1 MSGPSRLL
9 QPLLAVLS
17 VLMCLLAGCTAI
29 PFGGTTPMAGS
40 TWLMEGGNPQRL
52 RISED
57 SLVPPLVRE
66 QEIEIEGAGLFASP
80 PSIGPEHLYVDM
92 EGGLDAVAA
101 ADGSRVWRIRLKG
114 FYLSPV
120 VDGARVYVRAEA
132 GNQGALIALDAGN
145 GDLLWQFDFPEV
157 GSNAENMGGHV
168 TAPLPA
174 GRSLLSASG
183 RNLHAVDRDTGAEVW
198 RARLAEPVTSSVAL
212 GDGLAYV
219 ADFFNIYAFDT
230 ESGAEVWRHGDEQV
244 AQFFAPVVVDG
255 QVHVSF
261 QNSFRALDGETGDM
275 VWEAEPAAGSVI
287 PAGAAGDRVYSKSG
301 HRLRAHDLQTGEV
314 LWTYE
319 TLNFVSLPAISHG
332 HLYVVVRF
340 GEGSHLVALDFGD
353 GTEVWRSARMDLA
366 RTAPVIALGRVWVRN
381 GQGGIVTFLPAN

>member
-1 MSGPSRLL
+1 MSGPSRQL
-9 QPLLAVLS
+9 QPILMVLS
-17 VLMCLLAGCTAI
+17 VLMCLLVGCTAI
-29 PFGGTTPMAGS
+29 PFGATPMAGS
-40 TWLMEGGNPQRL
+40 TWLLEGGNPQRM
-52 RISED
+52 RISGD

-66 QEIEIEGAGLFASP
+66 RGIEIEGAGLFASP

-120 VDGARVYVRAEA
+120 VDGTRVYVRAEA

-168 TAPLPA
+168 TAPLPV
-174 GRSLLSASG
+174 GRSLVIASG
-183 RNLHAVDRDTGAEVW
+183 RNLHTIDHDTGAEVW
-198 RARLAEPVTSSVAL
+198 RARLAEPVTSSAAL
-212 GDGLAYV
+212 GDGLVYI

-261 QNSFRALDGETGDM
+261 QGSFLALDGETGDM
-275 VWEAEPAAGSVI
+275 VWEAAPAAGPVI

-301 HRLRAHDLQTGEV
+301 HRLRAHDLQTGKV

-319 TLNFVSLPAISHG
+319 TLNFVSLPAISHEY
-332 HLYVVVRF
+332 LYVVIRF
-340 GEGSHLVALDFGD
+340 GEGSHLVALASGD

>member
-1 MSGPSRLL
+1 MSGPSRLSQFAL
-9 QPLLAVLS
+9 PVLF
-17 VLMCLLAGCTAI
+17 VLMCLMAGCTVTL
-29 PFGGTTPMAGS
+29 FGSAPMVGS
-40 TWLMEGGNPQRL
+40 PWLMEGGNPQRL
-52 RISED
+52 RTSGNGP
-57 SLVPPLVRE
+57 VPPLVRE
-66 QEIEIEGAGLFASP
+66 GEIEIEGAGLFASP
-80 PSIGPEHLYVDM
+80 PSIGPKHLYVDM

-120 VDGARVYVRAEA
+120 VDGDRVYVRAEA
-132 GNQGALIALDAGN
+132 GNQGALIALDGGN

-157 GSNAENMGGHV
+157 GSDAENMGGHV

-174 GRSLLSASG
+174 GSSFLIASG
-183 RNLHAVDRDTGAEVW
+183 RNLHAIDRDTGAEMW
-198 RARLAEPVTSSVAL
+198 RARLAEPVTSSAAL
-212 GDGLAYV
+212 GDDLAYI

-261 QNSFRALDGETGDM
+261 QNSFRALDGKTGDM
-275 VWEAEPAAGSVI
+275 IWEAEPAAGPVI
-287 PAGAAGDRVYSKSG
+287 PAGAAGGRVYSKSG

-332 HLYVVVRF
+332 YLYVVIRF
-340 GEGSHLVALDFGD
+340 GEGSHLVALDSGD
-353 GTEVWRSARMDLA
+353 GTEIWRSARMDLA

-381 GQGGIVTFLPAN
+381 GQGGIVIFLPAN

>member
-1 MSGPSRLL
+1 MSGPSRLS
-9 QPLLAVLS
+9 QPVPTVLS
-17 VLMCLLAGCTAI
+17 VLMFLLAGCTAL
-29 PFGGTTPMAGS
+29 PFGSAPMTGS

-52 RISED
+52 RTSGD
-57 SLVPPLVRE
+57 SLAPPLVRE
-66 QEIEIEGAGLFASP
+66 REIEIEGAGLFASP

-101 ADGSRVWRIRLKG
+101 ADGSRAWRIRLKG

-120 VDGARVYVRAEA
+120 VDGERVYVRAEA

-174 GRSLLSASG
+174 GRNLLSASG
-183 RNLHAVDRDTGAEVW
+183 RNLHAIDRDTGAEVW
-198 RARLAEPVTSSVAL
+198 RARLAEPVTSSAAL

-219 ADFFNIYAFDT
+219 ADFFNVYAFDT

-255 QVHVSF
+255 RVHVSF
-261 QNSFRALDGETGDM
+261 RNAFRALDGRTGDV
-275 VWEAEPAAGSVI
+275 VWEAEPAAGPVI

-301 HRLRAHDLQTGEV
+301 HRLRAHDVQTGAV
-314 LWTYE
+314 VWTYE
-319 TLNFVSLPAISHG
+319 TLNFVSLPAIAHG
-332 HLYVVVRF
+332 HLYVVIRF
-340 GEGSHLVALDFGD
+340 GEGSHLVALDAGD
-353 GTEVWRSARMDLA
+353 GTEAWRSARMDLA

>member
-1 MSGPSRLL
+1 VSGPSRLSL
-9 QPLLAVLS
+9 PILTALS
-17 VLMCLLAGCTAI
+17 VLMCLLAGCTAV
-29 PFGGTTPMAGS
+29 PFGSAPMAGS
-40 TWLMEGGNPQRL
+40 TWLMEGGNPQRMRTSGDGL
-52 RISED
+52 A
-57 SLVPPLVRE
+57 PPLFRE
-66 QEIEIEGAGLFASP
+66 REIEIEGAGLFASP
-80 PSIGPEHLYVDM
+80 PSIGPERLYVDM

-101 ADGSRVWRIRLKG
+101 ADGSRAWRIRLKG

-120 VDGARVYVRAEA
+120 VDGAHVYVRAEA

-157 GSNAENMGGHV
+157 GSDAENMGGHV

-219 ADFFNIYAFDT
+219 ADFFNVYAFDT

-261 QNSFRALDGETGDM
+261 QNSFRALDGETGDV
-275 VWEAEPAAGSVI
+275 VWEADPAVSPVI
-287 PAGAAGDRVYSKSG
+287 PAGAGGDRVYNKAG
-301 HRLRAHDLQTGEV
+301 HRLRAHDLQTGDV
-314 LWTYE
+314 L
-319 TLNFVSLPAISHG
+319 
-332 HLYVVVRF
+332 
-340 GEGSHLVALDFGD
+340 
-353 GTEVWRSARMDLA
+353 
-366 RTAPVIALGRVWVRN
+366 
-381 GQGGIVTFLPAN
+381 

>member
-1 MSGPSRLL
+1 MSGLSRLS
-9 QPLLAVLS
+9 QPVLPVLF
-17 VLMCLLAGCTAI
+17 VLMCLLAGCTAT
-29 PFGGTTPMAGS
+29 PFGSTPMAGG

-52 RISED
+52 RTSGD
-57 SLVPPLVRE
+57 SLAPPLVRE
-66 QEIEIEGAGLFASP
+66 RGIEIEGAGLFASP
-80 PSIGPEHLYVDM
+80 PSIGPEHLYVDL
-92 EGGLDAVAA
+92 EGGLDAVAS
-101 ADGSRVWRIRLKG
+101 ADGSRAWRIRLQG

-120 VDGARVYVRAEA
+120 VDGDRVYVRAEA

-157 GSNAENMGGHV
+157 GSDAENMGGHV

-174 GRSLLSASG
+174 GRSLLIASG

-261 QNSFRALDGETGDM
+261 QNSFRALDGGTGDV
-275 VWEAEPAAGSVI
+275 VWEAEPAVSPVI

-301 HRLRAHDLQTGEV
+301 HRLRAHDLQTGKV

-340 GEGSHLVALDFGD
+340 GEGSHLAALDAGD

-381 GQGGIVTFLPAN
+381 DQGGIVTFLPAN

>member
-1 MSGPSRLL
+1 MSGPSRLSQSVPAL
-9 QPLLAVLS
+9 LS
-17 VLMCLLAGCTAI
+17 VLLFLLAGCTAM
-29 PFGGTTPMAGS
+29 PFGTAPMAGS
-40 TWLMEGGNPQRL
+40 TWLMEGGSPQRL
-52 RISED
+52 RQSGD
-57 SLVPPLVRE
+57 GLAPPLVRGRGID
-66 QEIEIEGAGLFASP
+66 IEEAGLFASP

-101 ADGSRVWRIRLKG
+101 ADGSRAWRIRLKG

-120 VDGARVYVRAEA
+120 VDGERVYVRAEA

-157 GSNAENMGGHV
+157 GSDAENMGGHV

-174 GRSLLSASG
+174 GNNLLVASG

-198 RARLAEPVTSSVAL
+198 RARLAEPVTSSAAL
-212 GDGLAYV
+212 GGSLAYI
-219 ADFFNIYAFDT
+219 ADFFHVYAFDT
-230 ESGAEVWRHGDEQV
+230 ESGTEVWRHAGEQV

-261 QNSFRALDGETGDM
+261 QGSFLALDGHTGH
-275 VWEAEPAAGSVI
+275 VLWSAEPAAGPVI
-287 PAGAAGDRVYSKSG
+287 PAGAGGGRVYSKSG
-301 HRLRAHDLQTGEV
+301 HRLRAHDPETGEV
-314 LWTYE
+314 LWVYE

-332 HLYVVVRF
+332 HLFVVIRF
-340 GEGSHLVALDFGD
+340 GEGSHLAALDAGD

-381 GQGGIVTFLPAN
+381 GQGGIVSFLPAN

>member
-1 MSGPSRLL
+1 MSGPVRLSQSVPAL
-9 QPLLAVLS
+9 LS
-17 VLMCLLAGCTAI
+17 VLLFLLTGCTAM
-29 PFGGTTPMAGS
+29 PFGTAPMAGN

-52 RISED
+52 RTSGEG
-57 SLVPPLVRE
+57 LAPPLVRE
-66 QEIEIEGAGLFASP
+66 REIDIEEAGLFASP

-101 ADGSRVWRIRLKG
+101 ADGSRAWRIRLKG

-120 VDGARVYVRAEA
+120 VDGERVYVRAEA

-157 GSNAENMGGHV
+157 GSDAENMGGHV

-174 GRSLLSASG
+174 GNNLLVASG
-183 RNLHAVDRDTGAEVW
+183 RNLHAVDRNTGAEVW
-198 RARLAEPVTSSVAL
+198 RARLAEPVTSSAAL
-212 GDGLAYV
+212 GDSVAYI
-219 ADFFNIYAFDT
+219 ADFFNVYAFDT
-230 ESGAEVWRHGDEQV
+230 ESGAEVWRHAGDQV

-261 QNSFRALDGETGDM
+261 QGSFRALDGEAGDV
-275 VWEAEPAAGSVI
+275 VWEAEPAVGPVI

-332 HLYVVVRF
+332 HLFVVIRF
-340 GEGSHLVALDFGD
+340 GEGSHLAALDAGD